1 MDNEEDKKI
10 VAINNT
16 IDNIDKMFTMNKP
29 SLPLGGTRSTECI
42 SLGHWF
48 FNFIGMSEV
57 AVTAKGVLW
66 YQASLCSGFNATGYR
81 IAYSA
86 TKNFE
91 ELREI
96 VKGEVV
102 RFLKQR
108 LDMLIGNHN
117 NNNPERR

>member
-1 MDNEEDKKI
+1 MDNEGDKRI

-16 IDNIDKMFTMNKP
+16 IDTIDTIDNIDKLFTMNKP

-66 YQASLCSGFNATGYR
+66 YKASLCSGFNGTGYR

-91 ELREI
+91 ELKKL
-96 VKGEVV
+96 VKEEVV
-102 RFLKQR
+102 MFLKQGKEN
-108 LDMLIGNHN
+108 DK
-117 NNNPERR
+117 